1 MGQKEGKHR
10 YVIFSDI
17 ITFPSV
23 LDHFTYSLK
32 YNFCFLIALQTERVV
47 ILLLTL

>member
-23 LDHFTYSLK
+23 LDHFTHFK
-32 YNFCFLIALQTERVV
+32 YYFCFLIALQTECAV